1 MIKIKKPKFI
11 GALLMALAII
21 AIVPTMASAHCDTM
35 DGPVVA
41 DANKAIELNNPSYI
55 LKWVQPD
62 DEKGISQIFD
72 LTMKVRTLSPEAKEL
87 ADNYLFENLIRIHR
101 AGEGAPYTGVKPHG
115 TPIDEKIAAADKSI
129 EVGNLSP
136 LEKLVPKDIMPE
148 LQKRLDKVLSLKNF
162 DVNNVKAGRE
172 YIESYVSFFHF
183 AEGEEEGHEAGNSEH
198 KMPDAH
204 AAQGDQHA
212 SADVS
217 EKAHDKDNQ
226 KGAESLPLIPW
237 SLAAILFVTT
247 LIFAVKYHK
256 EHSKR

>member
-1 MIKIKKPKFI
+1 MKKFKKPKFF

-35 DGPVVA
+35 DGPVVG
-41 DANKAIELNNPSYI
+41 DANKALDSNNPSYI

-62 DEKGISQIFD
+62 DEKEITRIFD
-72 LTMKVRTLSPEAKEL
+72 LTMKVRKLSPEAKEL
-87 ADNYLFENLIRIHR
+87 ADNYLFENLVRIHR

-136 LEKLVPKDIMPE
+136 LEKLVPKEKMSE
-148 LQKRLDKVLSLKNF
+148 LQERFDKVLSLKNF

-183 AEGEEEGHEAGNSEH
+183 AEGEEEGHEAGGEQH
-198 KMPDAH
+198 VTTEH
-204 AAQGDQHA
+204 AAEGDQHA
-212 SADVS
+212 TKEAS
-217 EKAHDKDNQ
+217 EKSNDKESQ

-256 EHSKR
+256 EHSKK